1 MPGPN
6 SQPYA
11 RSGGRAY
18 DGKTTLAR
26 VGLKSGEGMAWARQ
40 PANETKRAQKVRA
53 RKTRLTRAGRTRRS

>member
-11 RSGGRAY
+11 RDGGRAY

-26 VGLKSGEGMAWARQ
+26 FGLHSGQGMAWERK
-40 PANETKRAQKVRA
+40 PANETKRTAKIRA
-53 RKTRLTRAGRTRRS
+53 RRTRLTRAGRTRRS